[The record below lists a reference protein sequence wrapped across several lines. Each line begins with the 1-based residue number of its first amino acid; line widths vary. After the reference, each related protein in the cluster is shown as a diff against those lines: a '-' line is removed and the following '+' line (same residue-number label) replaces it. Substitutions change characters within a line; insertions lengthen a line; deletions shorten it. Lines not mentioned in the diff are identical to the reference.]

1 MIPWW
6 GWAILAALLGLA
18 EMHAPGGYLIW
29 IALGAALTAAVD
41 AVYHV
46 SVTAQVVIMMLA
58 SCVSCFAG
66 YFVYRHTDRR
76 QPDAAML
83 NQRDALLVGESGVVC
98 SDIVHGE
105 GKVRL
110 GDTVWLAEGPNLPT
124 GTAVIVKSVHRA
136 RVRVRPVD
144 AAFGQASHSEAP

>member
-6 GWAILAALLGLA
+6 GWAILAARLGLA

-46 SVTAQVVIMMLA
+46 SITAQVVIMMLA

-83 NQRDALLVGESGVVC
+83 NQRDALLVGERGVVC

-105 GKVRL
+105 GKFRL
-110 GDTVWLAEGPNLPT
+110 GDTVWLAEGPDLPD
-124 GTAVIVKSVHRA
+124 GTPVIVKSVHRA

-144 AAFGQASHSEAP
+144 AAFSHSEAP

>member
-6 GWAILAALLGLA
+6 SWAILAALLGLA

-29 IALGAALTAAVD
+29 IALGAALTAGVD
-41 AVYHV
+41 AVYHL
-46 SVTAQVVIMMLA
+46 SITAQVVIMMLA
-58 SCVSCFAG
+58 SCVSCVAG
-66 YFVYRHTDRR
+66 YFVYRHADRR
-76 QPDAAML
+76 QPDTATL
-83 NQRDALLVGESGVVC
+83 NQRDALLVGERGVVC

-124 GTAVIVKSVHRA
+124 GTAIIVKSVHRA

-144 AAFGQASHSEAP
+144 AAFGRASHSEAP

>member
-46 SVTAQVVIMMLA
+46 SITAQIVIMMLA
-58 SCVSCFAG
+58 SSVSCVAG
-66 YFVYRHTDRR
+66 YFVYRHMDRR
-76 QPDAAML
+76 QPDASTL
-83 NQRDALLVGESGVVC
+83 NQRDALLVGERGVVC

-105 GKVRL
+105 GKV
-110 GDTVWLAEGPNLPT
+110 
-124 GTAVIVKSVHRA
+124 
-136 RVRVRPVD
+136 
-144 AAFGQASHSEAP
+144 